1 MEVKNNVQ
9 SPNFGM
15 ALRIKCSP
23 KDIEAAGA
31 KVIERL
37 GRAGEELAETKY
49 WDLEV
54 LKGTSEF
61 SPLRYRINGNFCA
74 NAYVDGVRGKAVP
87 HNEFLTIK
95 STWDGTDGVGGKK
108 KGEACETVMRLA
120 NKEAALKAYDSLD
133 ISDSL
138 DNAVAATKVL
148 DGWTTF
154 QRTTQAAENA
164 KQEQIQQAA
173 ADLFKKYGA
182 IEI

>member
-15 ALRIKCSP
+15 ALKIKCSP
-23 KDIEAAGA
+23 KDLEAAGA

-37 GRAGEELAETKY
+37 GKAGEELAGTKY

-54 LKGTSEF
+54 VKGTSEF
-61 SPLRYRINGNFCA
+61 TPLRYRVNGNYCA
-74 NAYVDGVRGKAVP
+74 NAYIGDIHGKAVP

-108 KGEACETVMRLA
+108 KGEACETVMQLA
-120 NKEAALKAYDSLD
+120 SKDAALKAYDSLD
-133 ISDSL
+133 VSNSL

-148 DGWTTF
+148 DEWTIF
-154 QRTTQAAENA
+154 QRTTDAAEDA
-164 KQEQIQQAA
+164 LKKQTQQAA
-173 ADLFKKYGA
+173 ADLFKKYGD